1 VGRVA
6 AIIYGN
12 GHTLGKFEVFAGSL
26 AKTLRLTYGH
36 GGVLIQKIVRR
47 DEFFSYIA
55 GPPTLGPT
63 DKIAEIHVFAHSI
76 GGGLFIAYGDETI
89 DHRRQYL
96 IDQAAHA
103 RRRITYREVLD
114 TESGAIL
121 TDDFVR
127 SPYREKREAVR
138 RNLTDHAAIKLW
150 GCNAGVQGW
159 VYTDGDPE
167 DVRTAYY
174 WRALNEQ
181 NVPKPA
187 VAQAFADYFGRI
199 CWGGWQRLSCRGY
212 EPWSLGIYRAVSPE
226 SRALAIRGADPPVTS
241 GSRRLSCVSSDAVD
255 VSSQ

>member
-1 VGRVA
+1 MGRVA

-26 AKTLRLTYGH
+26 AKTLRLTYGYD
-36 GGVLIQKIVRR
+36 GVLIQKIVRR

-55 GPPTLGPT
+55 GPPTLGPI

-199 CWGGWQRLSCRGY
+199 CWGAGSGSHVEVMNHGHWESTAQYHLKVGRWPSGALIHRLHPDRGD
-212 EPWSLGIYRAVSPE
+212 YRAYHPT
-226 SRALAIRGADPPVTS
+226 R
-241 GSRRLSCVSSDAVD
+241 
-255 VSSQ
+255 